1 MASDVSSSSW
11 DRKFRD
17 PIETPDGEVLVSLR
31 DAGTYITRLPKAE
44 HDAREW
50 QTAMH
55 VLIEAADHG
64 GPVSFARLG
73 IAQALHRGE
82 QKIYDPARKQN
93 WRKAMRSPR

>member
-1 MASDVSSSSW
+1 VPENFPDAW
-11 DRKFRD
+11 DRKFSE
-17 PIETPDGEVLVSLR
+17 PIETPDGERLTSLR

-55 VLIEAADHG
+55 VLIEAADNG

-73 IAQALHRGE
+73 VAQALHRRE
-82 QKIYDPARKQN
+82 QKVYDPARKQN